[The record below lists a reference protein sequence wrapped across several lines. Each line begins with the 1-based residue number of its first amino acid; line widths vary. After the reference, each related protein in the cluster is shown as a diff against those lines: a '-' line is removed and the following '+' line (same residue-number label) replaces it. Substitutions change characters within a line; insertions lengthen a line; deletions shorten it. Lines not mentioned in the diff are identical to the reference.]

1 MPVRVDKARH
11 KEFSGTVYNSGS
23 GGRFRRQGLCRNLV
37 DEIVFN
43 QDVAFDGFGVF
54 PVEYF
59 RIFYYYFR
67 VQMIVFL
74 MFLGCPVFGAVAMRV
89 QS

>member
-1 MPVRVDKARH
+1 M
-11 KEFSGTVYNSGS
+11 TVAPAVVPA
-23 GGRFRRQGLCRNLV
+23 QGLCRNLV

-67 VQMIVFL
+67 VHMIVFL

>member
-1 MPVRVDKARH
+1 MPRYSDELIEEVRSRNDIVD
-11 KEFSGTVYNSGS
+11 
-23 GGRFRRQGLCRNLV
+23 
-37 DEIVFN
+37 
-43 QDVAFDGFGVF
+43 F

-67 VQMIVFL
+67 VHMIVFL

-89 QS
+89 PS